1 MKRFIKI
8 TKTDGDV
15 LYINK
20 DKINSLETLNNTLY
34 IVEADGRHSDIE
46 YSEIKE
52 VSGIESIN
60 SVEEY
65 SNETKLALIERA
77 TSEMIMILDSKKDN
91 KQIME
96 IPFDTNLNWLFKIIL
111 TYIRNKKQK
120 ENE

>member
-20 DKINSLETLNNTLY
+20 DKINSLETLNNTVY
-34 IVEADGRHSDIE
+34 IVEADGRHSDIG

-52 VSGIESIN
+52 VSSIESIN
-60 SVEEY
+60 DIKEY

-77 TSEMIMILDSKKDN
+77 ASEMIMLLSGKTGN
-91 KQIME
+91 NQIME
-96 IPFDTNLNWLFKIIL
+96 IPFETQLNWLFKMML
-111 TYIRNKKQK
+111 SDHRNRNK
-120 ENE
+120 

>member
-20 DKINSLETLNNTLY
+20 DKINSLETLNNTVY
-34 IVEADGRHSDIE
+34 IVEVDGSHSDIE

-52 VSGIESIN
+52 VSSIESIN
-60 SVEEY
+60 DIKEY

-77 TSEMIMILDSKKDN
+77 TSEMIMLLDSKKDN

-120 ENE
+120 

>member
-20 DKINSLETLNNTLY
+20 DKINSLETLNNTVY
-34 IVEADGRHSDIE
+34 IVETDGRHSDIG

-52 VSGIESIN
+52 VSSIESIN
-60 SVEEY
+60 DIKEY

-77 TSEMIMILDSKKDN
+77 TSEMIMLLDSKKDN

-120 ENE
+120 